1 MTTQNPDQVL
11 RLRGF
16 RIEIRGTGGSGTDS
30 DSAWETCT
38 GGSLNIVPP
47 DPPTGGSPYKFVE
60 EITLRGPITA
70 GRKSLVQLINEAAA
84 GKARRFDLTIVEIGK
99 DGSDGKR
106 YTYHDCF
113 PTRYVFPAL
122 SADGTGNLYEEVR
135 IKPIRL
141 DLA

>member
-11 RLRGF
+11 RLKGF
-16 RIEIRGTGGSGTDS
+16 RIEINAGSGSDV
-30 DSAWETCT
+30 DSAWETCS

-70 GRKSLVQLINEAAA
+70 GRKSLLQLINEATG
-84 GKARRFDLTIVEIGK
+84 GKSRRFNLTIVEIMK
-99 DGSDGKR
+99 DGFDGR
-106 YTYHDCF
+106 SYTYSDCF
-113 PTRYVFPAL
+113 PTRYVFPSL
-122 SADGTGNLYEEVR
+122 RADGTGNLYEEVA

-141 DLA
+141 ELA